1 MVTTETIVKCDIC
14 GKEMK
19 ESDLGHKHFPAY
31 LVLGLN
37 NDESNTM
44 RYDDVCGD
52 CCLKIK
58 QTINELSGMSVVNR
72 YFSEK
77 LDEIKYKSKR

>member
-1 MVTTETIVKCDIC
+1 MVTVETIVKCDIC

-37 NDESNTM
+37 IDESDTM
-44 RYDDVCGD
+44 RYGDVCGD

-58 QTINELSGMSVVNR
+58 QTIDELSGMSSLNR

-77 LDEIKYKSKR
+77 LRETKTKTK